1 MTALYQR
8 LASWLDSTSG
18 KVFSMLFLALVLAS
32 FYVLLQPQR
41 QKSTWV
47 APYYS
52 ASANQSF
59 GGPML
64 IDSAQLAKF
73 DALDDVKLEDRFQFT
88 ASSNLR
94 PHLYNEIGYTYLVQA
109 AHFIFPFLGQQAAI
123 KVFQCLIHFLL
134 VGLILFS
141 PQIDA
146 RVKLG
151 VFLLFG
157 LNPLV
162 LKFVVFN
169 FYYFWQCIPAFLLGS
184 IMVGQHKQGF
194 LLLPILLL
202 PFSLLARVTPV
213 GLAALS
219 VYYAYKR
226 IGWHMAVGIFIFTLS
241 VYNMTHQSGTVRN
254 PYHTMY
260 VGLGAYSNPE
270 GIKLSDN
277 EGYKLYRSSTG
288 QELNASIGGN
298 IYKPEVME
306 SYKAILKKKVNKIFQ
321 EHPGMFLRNAI
332 ANSLASCSVGYVV
345 GLPDFANYIISLSG
359 LLILIFLAVG
369 GQYWAIIAL
378 VLFSGT
384 FTWFYP
390 PIPAYMFANYATLGF
405 AIPLSINHIYSK
417 FGKRK
422 KLLNL

>member
-1 MTALYQR
+1 M
-8 LASWLDSTSG
+8 
-18 KVFSMLFLALVLAS
+18 LVLALALAA
-32 FYVLLQPQR
+32 FYVVLQPQR

-52 ASANQSF
+52 AAPNLAF

-64 IDSAQLAKF
+64 VDTAQLAAF
-73 DALDDVKLEDRFQFT
+73 DALDNVKLEDEFQFT
-88 ASSNLR
+88 ASTNLK
-94 PHLYNEIGYTYLVQA
+94 PHVYNENGYAYLVQF
-109 AHFIFPFLGQQAAI
+109 AHFLFPFLGQQAAI

-141 PQIDA
+141 PTIGP

-151 VFLLFG
+151 IFLLYG

-169 FYYFWQCIPAFLLGS
+169 FYYFWQSIPAVLLGS
-184 IMVGQHKQGF
+184 IIVGQRRSVL

-202 PFSLLARVTPV
+202 PFSLLARITPI
-213 GLAALS
+213 GLAALAIF
-219 VYYAYKR
+219 YAYR
-226 IGWHMAVGIFIFTLS
+226 RLGWQMAAGIFIFTLS
-241 VYNMTHQSGTVRN
+241 IYNIAHQSATVRN

-260 VGLGAYSNPE
+260 VGLGAYPNPY

-277 EGYKLYRSSTG
+277 EGYALYKAQTG

-298 IYKPEVME
+298 IYQPVVME
-306 SYKAILKKKVNKIFQ
+306 AYKSILQARLSKILHD
-321 EHPGMFLRNAI
+321 HPGLFVRNAI

-345 GLPDFANYIISLSG
+345 GLPPIANYFIAFTG
-359 LLILIFLAVG
+359 LLVLLFLALG
-369 GQYWAIIAL
+369 GQYWAIVAL

-405 AIPLSINHIYSK
+405 ALPLAVSHIHTKFSK
-417 FGKRK
+417 RN
-422 KLLNL
+422 KLLVL